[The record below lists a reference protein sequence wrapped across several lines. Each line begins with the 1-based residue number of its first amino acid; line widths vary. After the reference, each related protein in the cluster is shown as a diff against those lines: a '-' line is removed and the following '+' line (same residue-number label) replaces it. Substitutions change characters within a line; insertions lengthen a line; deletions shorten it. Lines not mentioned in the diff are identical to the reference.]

1 MAQSPSTVSGPP
13 QKVRVPEPKG
23 FRGARNAKELE
34 NFLWD
39 MEHLFKAAHV
49 PDSEPVYI
57 TSMYLYGDAKLWWRT
72 QMGDD
77 AGSGRPQIDTW
88 ETLKRELKEQFLP
101 TNSAWLA
108 RESLKRLKDT
118 GSVKEYVKEFSS
130 IMLDIRNMSDEDQ
143 LFNFISGLQGWVQT
157 ELRRQR
163 VRDLPVAMAAADC
176 LVDYKMGYSCHGR
189 VIRNQQNFYS

>member
-1 MAQSPSTVSGPP
+1 MKNKFETQRNLMETNDKYAGEQIDTLKTDLQALMVEYQDAVQSMAVEISILKKAVAQSPSTVSGPP

-39 MEHLFKAAHV
+39 MEQFFKATHV
-49 PDSEPVYI
+49 PNSEMVSI

-77 AGSGRPQIDTW
+77 AESGRPQIDTW

-101 TNSAWLA
+101 TN
-108 RESLKRLKDT
+108 
-118 GSVKEYVKEFSS
+118 
-130 IMLDIRNMSDEDQ
+130 
-143 LFNFISGLQGWVQT
+143 
-157 ELRRQR
+157 
-163 VRDLPVAMAAADC
+163 
-176 LVDYKMGYSCHGR
+176 
-189 VIRNQQNFYS
+189 